1 MSKIATKY
9 VNNCQLCQKAIMSV
23 DLPEIANLN
32 YSPPGRFVIFCNS
45 NNKDQ
50 ESENR
55 KRVRPDCDFFNCA
68 AGLIASKA
76 GRRTLYEIS
85 QPSCAMFV
93 SGSKLSHTT

>member
-1 MSKIATKY
+1 
-9 VNNCQLCQKAIMSV
+9 MSV

-76 GRRTLYEIS
+76 GRLESRD
-85 QPSCAMFV
+85 CAARRWRGGAIDARRV
-93 SGSKLSHTT
+93 GQ